1 MTLIDDKG
9 AASILKWM
17 DAGKKYDPQVFT
29 ILTEPAIDIQV
40 KNDSEEATL
49 RMILMRNGLKFTINK
64 FCEN

>member
-9 AASILKWM
+9 AASIVKWL
-17 DAGKKYDPQVFT
+17 DSGKKYDPQTFT
-29 ILTEPAIDIQV
+29 ILTETPIDLHV

-49 RMILMRNGLKFTINK
+49 RLILMRNGLKFTINK